1 MVTKVELFCHILL
14 TYLKCQGF
22 FGSFGSFQIFPLI
35 KNFDFAPATILTIC
49 LLPPGM
55 ASVSVWKHNYFK
67 FIDIYPSIFSIH
79 HNAKAKPSN
88 AQKKRVFLGRIVGK
102 VIAFDPLNLF
112 APLGGKGCWVN
123 KVVDPARSVHEKD
136 PEYKSL
142 VKILYVGAND
152 AKRCT

>member
-1 MVTKVELFCHILL
+1 M
-14 TYLKCQGF
+14 
-22 FGSFGSFQIFPLI
+22 PL
-35 KNFDFAPATILTIC
+35 ATWH
-49 LLPPGM
+49 GVRVM
-55 ASVSVWKHNYFK
+55 SVWKYNYFK

-88 AQKKRVFLGRIVGK
+88 ARKKRVFLGRIVGK

-123 KVVDPARSVHEKD
+123 KVVDPARSVHEED

-142 VKILYVGAND
+142 KINII
-152 AKRCT
+152 RWS